1 MGAYRGRMILD
12 STTVSPE
19 AFAAATGWVSK
30 PEGLCKDDR
39 CVPCP
44 DAVGDGGELDV
55 ALVAERLGMALVHDV
70 DAGLWALGPES
81 GGRALDSAE
90 APDLELPD
98 IDGNPFRLSAMH
110 GRKTLL
116 VAWASW

>member
-1 MGAYRGRMILD
+1 MIVDRL
-12 STTVSPE
+12 TVPTDE
-19 AFAAATGWVSK
+19 FAAATGWECK

-44 DAVGDGGELDV
+44 DAVTDDGELRIDL
-55 ALVAERLGMALVHDV
+55 AAERLGMPIVHD
-70 DAGLWALGPES
+70 AEHGLWAIGPES
-81 GGRALDSAE
+81 GGRALSSAE
-90 APDLELPD
+90 AGDLELPD
-98 IDGNPFRLSAMH
+98 VDGNPFKLSALH

>member
-1 MGAYRGRMILD
+1 MILD
-12 STTVSPE
+12 SLTVSPDD
-19 AFAAATGWVSK
+19 FAAGTGWVCK

-44 DAVGDGGELDV
+44 DGVTPDGLLDV
-55 ALVAERLGMALVHDV
+55 EVVAGRLGMPLVHD
-70 DAGLWALGPES
+70 AEHALWALGPAS
-81 GGRALDSAE
+81 GGHALDSAE

-98 IDGNPFRLSAMH
+98 VDGNPFKLSAMH

>member
-1 MGAYRGRMILD
+1 MIVASL
-12 STTVSPE
+12 TVSP
-19 AFAAATGWVSK
+19 ADFAAATGWECK

-44 DAVGDGGELDV
+44 DGVRDDGALDV
-55 ALVAERLGMALVHDV
+55 EVVARRLGMPIVE
-70 DAGLWALGPES
+70 DAAHGLWAIGPQS
-81 GGRALDSAE
+81 GGHALESAE

-98 IDGNPFRLSAMH
+98 VDGNPFRLSAMH